1 MRKSCSGDASEEAL
15 AGRKKDSEKKGT
27 AMMRAWLFMLP
38 ICSTLSALLLWGV
51 LGVGERKRN
60 GLQVF
65 DFSWKTVLPDSSP
78 AC

>member
-1 MRKSCSGDASEEAL
+1 
-15 AGRKKDSEKKGT
+15 
-27 AMMRAWLFMLP
+27 MMRPWLFMLP

-51 LGVGERKRN
+51 LDVGERKRN

-65 DFSWKTVLPDSSP
+65 DFSWKTALPDSSP

>member
-1 MRKSCSGDASEEAL
+1 MI
-15 AGRKKDSEKKGT
+15 
-27 AMMRAWLFMLP
+27 RAWLFMLP
-38 ICSTLSALLLWGV
+38 ICSTLSALLRCSVQDL
-51 LGVGERKRN
+51 GERKRN